1 MFDHLSLDE
10 LKEARTKVTSFIL
23 GNIGTT
29 SFSLPDGVS
38 MSLDKSNAENLLKEI
53 NKSIRRKTSLGG
65 HFVEIGIQ

>member
-1 MFDHLSLDE
+1 MLDHLSLTE
-10 LKEARTKVTSFIL
+10 LREARAKVTSFIL

-53 NKSIRRKTSLGG
+53 NKSIRRKTSRGG
-65 HFVEIGIQ
+65 PFVEIGIQ

>member
-38 MSLDKSNAENLLKEI
+38 MAVDQVGPKETLREI